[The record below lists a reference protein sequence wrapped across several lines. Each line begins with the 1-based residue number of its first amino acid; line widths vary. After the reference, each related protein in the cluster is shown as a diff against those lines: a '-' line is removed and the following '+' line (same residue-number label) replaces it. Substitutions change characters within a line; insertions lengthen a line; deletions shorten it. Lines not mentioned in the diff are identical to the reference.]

1 MCVVSPLGKRV
12 KGGKKTSLPAPSAFN
27 NSDQLLGIYCLVIK
41 DAVIKKT

>member
-1 MCVVSPLGKRV
+1 MCVVSRLGKRV
-12 KGGKKTSLPAPSAFN
+12 KGGKSSSPSSFN